1 MLIAKGTMLDM
12 NKGNMMVGMEKV
24 MDMDMTIQVHITD
37 IMKQGI
43 KRDMRKGMMMDI
55 LLVTQ
60 IMKTKRVKRTEKGI
74 GIRLMERV

>member
-1 MLIAKGTMLDM
+1 
-12 NKGNMMVGMEKV
+12 
-24 MDMDMTIQVHITD
+24 
-37 IMKQGI
+37 MKQGI